1 MTPHQ
6 SLFLNTLTPD
16 FRQGYEQ
23 LYNVTIPNADA
34 YQLINTAVWYTL
46 GRLAAGYNCV
56 SNGVEGGT
64 CYYIGCGGVHIQ
76 LFVLRLT
83 THAAIV
89 RVFPL
94 IPGDPIEGMLWMHA
108 NQEHV
113 QRAVVEVLM
122 RCHEQARQF
131 LRTAAQAED
140 YNPPRPKTN
149 DWKERIDWL
158 DTYHL
163 DKTTEEQAKLLNV
176 SVKTLQNNRSMLER
190 QKQHRVRRKNR
201 EDSGT

>member
-1 MTPHQ
+1 MTSHQ

-23 LYNVTIPNADA
+23 LYNVTIPNTDA

-56 SNGVEGGT
+56 WNGVEGGT
-64 CYYIGCGGVHIQ
+64 CYYIGCGGEHIQ
-76 LFVLRLT
+76 IFVVRLT
-83 THAAIV
+83 SHAAVV
-89 RVFPL
+89 RLFPL
-94 IPGDPIEGMLWMHA
+94 IPADPIEGMLWSHTKHE
-108 NQEHV
+108 QIR
-113 QRAVVEVLM
+113 QAVVGVFM
-122 RCHEQARQF
+122 HCHEQARRF
-131 LRTAAQAED
+131 LRAAAEAEN

-163 DKTTEEQAKLLNV
+163 DKSTEEQAKLLSV

-190 QKQHRVRRKNR
+190 EKHHRVRRKNR